1 MNENSTTTVKLPQK
15 VRIGYAILGIP
26 STLQMLLQMYFLV
39 FFYTNILQ
47 IDGKVAALI
56 IMVVRIWDFIN
67 DPLMGVLVEKT
78 NKPQKCLYWMK
89 RGIPLIA
96 IFLILAFWA
105 PNLSYEMK
113 IVWAVAT
120 YVCLGMSAT
129 MFGIPSNAL
138 RPRLTADR
146 TEQSRLNIYISIVS
160 IALNVIVPAI
170 TMPLV
175 AKLQGF
181 GVSTTFMKVAAIY
194 AAAIVILGF
203 IGIKCCDGYD
213 HDDVGVQ
220 NKKNVPAK
228 EMFKALVTNKG
239 AMLIVV
245 MQAVKML
252 LSSVSSAVLVYF
264 CTYTLGDPNI
274 MSSQSVLGLIPNLA
288 ATALLVVLFKKFG
301 NAGTG
306 IMGCVWSLITLGI
319 IVVAYFMGVLTPM
332 MYLVCVVVMLFG
344 GQLVGAVLQ
353 PCLMDALVYS
363 EYKSGHKNT
372 SVIMA
377 ASGIGQK
384 FGLAFGSSVAAL
396 VVGLIS
402 FDPNAAEQPRVV
414 LDAFFH
420 LTVTSQ
426 IVVYA
431 VILVIFIALAK
442 LEKQLPAMQKA
453 IDERNAKAAGKK

>member
-1 MNENSTTTVKLPQK
+1 M
-15 VRIGYAILGIP
+15 
-26 STLQMLLQMYFLV
+26 
-39 FFYTNILQ
+39 
-47 IDGKVAALI
+47 
-56 IMVVRIWDFIN
+56 
-67 DPLMGVLVEKT
+67 
-78 NKPQKCLYWMK
+78 
-89 RGIPLIA
+89 
-96 IFLILAFWA
+96 
-105 PNLSYEMK
+105 
-113 IVWAVAT
+113 
-120 YVCLGMSAT
+120 
-129 MFGIPSNAL
+129 
-138 RPRLTADR
+138 
-146 TEQSRLNIYISIVS
+146 
-160 IALNVIVPAI
+160 NVIVPAI

-194 AAAIVILGF
+194 AAVIVILGF
-203 IGIKCCDGYD
+203 VGIKCCDGYD
-213 HDDVGVQ
+213 HDDIGVQ
-220 NKKNVPAK
+220 GKQNASAK

-252 LSSVSSAVLVYF
+252 LTSVASAVLVYF

-288 ATALLVVLFKKFG
+288 ATALLVALFKKFG

-306 IMGCVWSLITLGI
+306 IMGCVWSLVTLGV
-319 IVVAYFMGVLTPM
+319 IVVAYLMGALTPV
-332 MYLVCVVVMLFG
+332 MYLVCVVIMMFG
-344 GQLVGAVLQ
+344 AQLVTAVLQ

-372 SVIMA
+372 GVIMA

-402 FDPNAAEQPRVV
+402 FDPNAAEQPKAV
-414 LDAFFH
+414 LDTFFH

-431 VILVIFIALAK
+431 VILVIFAVLAK
-442 LEKQLPAMQKA
+442 MEKQLPAMQKA
-453 IDERNAKAAGKK
+453 IDERKTNVAEKE